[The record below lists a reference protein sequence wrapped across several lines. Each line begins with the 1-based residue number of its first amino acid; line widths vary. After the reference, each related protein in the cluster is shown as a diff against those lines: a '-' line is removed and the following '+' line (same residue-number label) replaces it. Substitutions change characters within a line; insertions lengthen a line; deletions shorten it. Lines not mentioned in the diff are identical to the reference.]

1 MPHCEVTSYFL
12 AVMIA
17 LSIILGKLFIL
28 DGLGYTIDLL
38 GYSQNVFFIVLFLAG
53 VGYLGVIYYRISKKK
68 KPIFILQF
76 WKAK

>member
-38 GYSQNVFFIVLFLAG
+38 GYSQNVFFLVLFLAG

>member
-28 DGLGYTIDLL
+28 DGLGYTIELL
-38 GYSQNVFFIVLFLAG
+38 GYSQNLFFLVLFLALA
-53 VGYLGVIYYRISKKK
+53 GYAGVIYYRIKKHK
-68 KPIFILQF
+68 KPIFIIQF